1 MASRDLNADYA
12 LDTEF
17 TSGRWYSTELSLVQI
32 GWPDRIALID
42 PYLVDL
48 TLLAPLFQGGGQAL
62 FHAAQGDLEL
72 LEIAVGVRPSRLFDT
87 QVAGQ
92 LLGYSTPSLAYM
104 VQKYVGVSLDKTH
117 QRTDWTVRPLSESV
131 RHYAASDV
139 AHLHELVAKV
149 TADIE
154 ALNRLAW
161 LESEN
166 EVVRTQLFTTTP
178 PEELWWRLSRATG
191 IPSGRQLGA
200 QRLAIMRNDRAQ
212 RRNKPLSHIITDDA
226 MVSLASKP
234 PATLRDFKNHKG
246 CANIPEPFAME
257 IIDLLTRAKDESP
270 GELRRL
276 PGGALDPDLEPLVN
290 VLAAVAAQ
298 RAIDLTIDFKILATR
313 KDITDFVAQQP
324 SRVDVAWRQA
334 VLGDDLH
341 ALLRGE
347 ASIQVRD
354 QRVVIERDA
363 PL

>member
-1 MASRDLNADYA
+1 MDYA
-12 LDTEF
+12 IDTEF

-32 GWPDRIALID
+32 AWPDRIALID
-42 PYLVDL
+42 PYDVDL
-48 TLLAPLFQGGGQAL
+48 TLLAPLFAGSGQAL

-72 LEIAVGVRPSRLFDT
+72 LEIAVGIRPTRLFDT

-117 QRTDWTVRPLSESV
+117 QRTDWTVRPLSEPV

-139 AHLHELVAKV
+139 AHLHELVEKI
-149 TADIE
+149 TAEIANLE
-154 ALNRLAW
+154 RLEW
-161 LESEN
+161 LASEN
-166 EVVRTQLFTTTP
+166 EAVRTQAFTTTP
-178 PEELWWRLSRATG
+178 PEELWWRLSRATS

-200 QRLAIMRNDRAQ
+200 QRLAVLRDERAR

-257 IIDLLTRAKDESP
+257 IIELLARAKDDSP

-276 PGGALDPDLEPLVN
+276 PAGGLDPDLEPLVN

-298 RAIDLTIDFKILATR
+298 RALDLSIDFKILATR
-313 KDITDFVAQQP
+313 KDITDFVIAHG
-324 SRVDVAWRQA
+324 SRLDVAWRQS
-334 VLGDDLH
+334 VLGRELR
-341 ALLRGE
+341 ALIEGT
-347 ASIQVRD
+347 ASIAVVN
-354 QRVVIERDA
+354 QRVVIRDHQ
-363 PL
+363 